1 MSILLVT
8 GTDTGVGKTV
18 VTAALAATAG
28 AAGCTV
34 AVLKPAQT
42 GVGPGEESDMD
53 TVARLAAPV
62 TVKTLA
68 DYPDPLAPAAAARA
82 AGRPALALDSVLT
95 TVTELRAAHDV
106 VLIEGAGG
114 LLVPMGVG
122 WTTAD
127 LAQQLGGPVI
137 VVAHAGLGTLNH
149 TGLTLEALSRRGI
162 PAFVVIGS
170 WPARPELVHRTNLT
184 DLPGSRVGV
193 VPEGVAGWPLE
204 RFTASAPKWFSTEFI
219 TEVLTSDED

>member
-18 VTAALAATAG
+18 VTAALAATAT

-42 GVGPGEESDMD
+42 GVGAGEESDMD
-53 TVARLAAPV
+53 TVARLAGPAL
-62 TVKTLA
+62 VKTLA
-68 DYPDPLAPAAAARA
+68 EYPDPLAPAAAARA
-82 AGRPALALDSVLT
+82 SGRPPLVLDSVLT

-114 LLVPMGVG
+114 LLVPMGLG
-122 WTTAD
+122 WNTAD

-170 WPARPELVHRTNLT
+170 WPARPELVHRANLT

-193 VPEGVAGWPLE
+193 VPEGVSHWAAE
-204 RFTASAPKWFSTEFI
+204 RFRTSAPRWFSAEFVE
-219 TEVLTSDED
+219 EVLTGDDD